1 MHVVPSKLL
10 VFTLV
15 PLTIPDSFGKIYQV
29 LVYIMISVLNHLY
42 LVLKFKTTVLRT
54 LV

>member
-1 MHVVPSKLL
+1 MHVQIARVY
-10 VFTLV
+10 LV

-29 LVYIMISVLNHLY
+29 LYIVYIMISVLNPLY